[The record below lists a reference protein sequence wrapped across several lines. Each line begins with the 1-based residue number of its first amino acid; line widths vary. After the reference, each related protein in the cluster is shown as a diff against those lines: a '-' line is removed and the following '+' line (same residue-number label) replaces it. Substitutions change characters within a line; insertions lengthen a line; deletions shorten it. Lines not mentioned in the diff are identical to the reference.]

1 MSSSP
6 LSKKRRVSGSGS
18 EAPTGSSCPS
28 APSAPPASP
37 SATPA
42 NGMAKNGGE
51 ADIDEGLYSRQLYV
65 LGHEA
70 MRRMQAA
77 AVLVSGLRGL
87 GLEVAKN
94 LVLGGVKAVTLHD
107 PQPAAWGDLASQF
120 YLREE
125 DVGRGRAEATLPR
138 LAELNSYVAVSSC
151 ERPLSEALLA
161 AFQVVVLTNS
171 PLEEQL
177 WVGDFCHSRGI
188 KLVVADTRGLF
199 GQLFCDFGD
208 DMVVTD
214 TNGEQPLSAMVSM
227 VTKGCPG
234 EVTCLDEARHGFE
247 SGDFV
252 TFAEVEGM
260 EELNRCGPVEIRV
273 LGPYTFSIG
282 DTSGY
287 GDYERGGVVTQ
298 VKMPKHV
305 AFRRLRD
312 ALLEPE
318 FVMSDFSKT
327 ERPLALHRGWQAL
340 HAFVRRRGRLPRA
353 RHQGDADEVL
363 ALARELFPGAEL
375 PAELLRELA
384 LQASG
389 DLAPVNAFI
398 GALAA
403 QEVMKVAPARGDT
416 DTR

>member
-1 MSSSP
+1 MSSSL
-6 LSKKRRVSGSGS
+6 LSR
-18 EAPTGSSCPS
+18 
-28 APSAPPASP
+28 
-37 SATPA
+37 
-42 NGMAKNGGE
+42 
-51 ADIDEGLYSRQLYV
+51 YV

-227 VTKGCPG
+227 GCPG

-273 LGPYTFSIG
+273 LGAIG

-305 AFRRLRD
+305 AFVSAATTGRAGTR
-312 ALLEPE
+312 
-318 FVMSDFSKT
+318 VT
-327 ERPLALHRGWQAL
+327 L
-340 HAFVRRRGRLPRA
+340 HARG
-353 RHQGDADEVL
+353 HGDADEVL

-403 QEVMKVAPARGDT
+403 QEVMKVAPAHGHT
-416 DTR
+416 DTRTHAPGPSRTPGPLPS